1 MCLQRTAW
9 SLQHLAEWPHYNAI
23 LKFAL
28 TLSNQ
33 IRQKKKTL
41 WQNRKKSQK
50 FLAFSSASL
59 VASWL
64 LGKETDMNSFPS
76 YTFRVLGNFLLF
88 WNRMRLLQTTDY
100 PVFEKIGYRT
110 FFSKAYC
117 LFCRQD
123 TDSHSCGFD
132 STYLP
137 LITSSPA
144 KLSA

>member
-23 LKFAL
+23 C
-28 TLSNQ
+28 SNT
-33 IRQKKKTL
+33 IKSNTSKKENAMAE
-41 WQNRKKSQK
+41 QKKSQK

-100 PVFEKIGYRT
+100 PIFEKIGYRT